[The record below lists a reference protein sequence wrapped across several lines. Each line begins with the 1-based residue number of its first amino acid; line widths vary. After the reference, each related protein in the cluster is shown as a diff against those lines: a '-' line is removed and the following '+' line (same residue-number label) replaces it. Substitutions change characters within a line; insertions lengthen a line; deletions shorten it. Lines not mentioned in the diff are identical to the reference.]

1 MTASNAAHAVKH
13 PAEGA
18 GPLEAIQLAAE
29 VARWHVPVLT
39 GGDASLPYMALEG
52 DEPVALFFTTRRRA
66 YKAIDG
72 WIADVS
78 DGDVRS
84 RAIDRDTALSVLG
97 RLHARGLQWIR
108 IDHGPRS
115 IRLPLEPLLGAMQK
129 AWECQAALGLE
140 ASAWAWLA
148 RQERVLLLRD
158 PIAEDLPLV
167 EIQDDKPAI
176 RLFVNRRRAE
186 ARAMRLS
193 IDAGEDQRSQVLPM
207 RGDLAVE
214 CLKRLAHLGVEQVIL
229 EQPGGA
235 RSLPLGDLLM
245 QARKA
250 A

>member
-1 MTASNAAHAVKH
+1 MTASSTSSQVRH
-13 PAEGA
+13 PSA
-18 GPLEAIQLAAE
+18 GDGPMEAIQLTANIL
-29 VARWHVPVLT
+29 RWHVPVLT
-39 GGDASLPYMALEG
+39 GEEVSLPYMALEG
-52 DEPVALFFTTRRRA
+52 SEPVALFFTTRRRA
-66 YKAIDG
+66 HRAIEG

-78 DGDVRS
+78 DVEVGSV
-84 RAIDRDTALSVLG
+84 AIDRESALQVLG

-115 IRLPLEPLLGAMQK
+115 IRLPLEPVIGAIQQ
-129 AWECQAALGLE
+129 AWEQESSMDVE

-158 PIAEDLPLV
+158 PVAEDLPLV
-167 EIQDDKPAI
+167 EILNERPAI

-186 ARAMRLS
+186 ASALRLS
-193 IDAGEDQRSQVLPM
+193 IDGSDTCNSCVLPM
-207 RGDLAVE
+207 RGDRAID

-229 EQPGGA
+229 EQPGGV
-235 RSLPLGDLLM
+235 RSLMLDALLS